1 MGRVNA
7 MAPVPPVPVPLSE
20 DEQRRRRQRRNSI
33 ALGLVLGFLVL
44 LFYVLTIVKMGPA
57 VFTQRD
63 L

>member
-1 MGRVNA
+1 
-7 MAPVPPVPVPLSE
+7 MAHDLKPIS
-20 DEQRRRRQRRNSI
+20 DEELARRRRRNSI

-44 LFYVLTIVKMGPA
+44 LFYVLTIVKMGPG